1 MRLDIT
7 GRHVE
12 ITDSL
17 RQLIARRLV
26 KLERLLN
33 DSAISA
39 QVILTTEKYR
49 HGTEIIIH
57 ARGDHILRGQG
68 EGTLWTVSVREA
80 AAKIEQQAQKL
91 KGKWGERKR
100 RGGGARTVV
109 PSPSPSP
116 EQSRAP
122 RVVRAT
128 RYAVKPMSVEDAAL
142 RVESRSDA
150 FVVFRNAETD
160 AVSILYRRTDGNYGL
175 IEPD

>member
-1 MRLDIT
+1 LMRLDIT

-12 ITDSL
+12 ITASL
-17 RQLIARRLV
+17 RQLIARRLA

-91 KGKWGERKR
+91 KGKWGERSRVAR
-100 RGGGARTVV
+100 RGSCARHGMPSSRCRSRMLRFELNHV
-109 PSPSPSP
+109 PMCSSCF
-116 EQSRAP
+116 ATP
-122 RVVRAT
+122 RPT
-128 RYAVKPMSVEDAAL
+128 R
-142 RVESRSDA
+142 
-150 FVVFRNAETD
+150 
-160 AVSILYRRTDGNYGL
+160 
-175 IEPD
+175 